1 MVSLDAIDL
10 VIFDKDGTLIDFHA
24 MWSGWVETLADELEA
39 SAGRPIRGALF
50 EMMGYDPVA
59 RQARA
64 RGELISTPMTRLRDL
79 TATVLV
85 RAGLD
90 EDAAEEALRI
100 AWRSPDPVGL
110 AHPLTDLRVLFL
122 GLRAGGRRIA
132 VATSDDREPTTRT
145 LAALG
150 VDGLVDAVVCA
161 DDGHA
166 GKPAGDMVRHL
177 CTLLGVDPGRAAVV
191 GDSPADMAMGRAG
204 GAGRLIGV
212 LSGVGGAPDL
222 LEADTIVESVAALL
236 AYLKPFD
243 LSA

>member
-1 MVSLDAIDL
+1 MVNLDAIDL

-24 MWSGWVETLADELEA
+24 MWSGWVETLADELA
-39 SAGRPIRGALF
+39 TSAGGPIRAPLF
-50 EMMGYDPVA
+50 AMMGYDPVA
-59 RQARA
+59 RQALV
-64 RGELISTPMTRLRDL
+64 GGGLISTPMARLREL

-90 EDAAEEALRI
+90 AAAAEDALRV
-100 AWRSPDPVGL
+100 AWRSPDPVVL
-110 AHPLTDLRVLFL
+110 AHPLTDLRALFI
-122 GLRAGGRRIA
+122 GLRAGGRRRIA
-132 VATSDDREPTTRT
+132 VATSDDRDPTSRT

-150 VDGLVDAVVCA
+150 VDGLVDAVACA

-177 CTLLGVDPGRAAVV
+177 CKLLGVDPGRAAVV

-204 GAGRLIGV
+204 GAGLVVGV

-222 LEADTIVESVAALL
+222 VGADRVIESVAALL
-236 AYLKPFD
+236 A
-243 LSA
+243 

>member
-1 MVSLDAIDL
+1 MVNLDAIDL

-39 SAGRPIRGALF
+39 SVGRPIRGPLF

-59 RQARA
+59 RRA
-64 RGELISTPMTRLRDL
+64 LVRGGLISTPMTRLRDL

-90 EDAAEEALRI
+90 ATAAEDALRI
-100 AWRSPDPVGL
+100 AWRSPDPVVL
-110 AHPLTDLRVLFL
+110 AHPLTDLHALFL
-122 GLRAGGRRIA
+122 GLQAGGRRRIA
-132 VATSDDREPTTRT
+132 VATSDDREPTSRT

-204 GAGRLIGV
+204 GAGLLVGV

-222 LEADTIVESVAALL
+222 LEADTVIESVAALL
-236 AYLKPFD
+236 
-243 LSA
+243 S